1 MIGWFSHRS
10 DRPRDVV
17 ARQPVSKNCL
27 RNGAEGLRSA
37 YCVGTTKTGTTLLSL
52 TPHHLVLP
60 AT

>member
-37 YCVGTTKTGTTLLSL
+37 YCVGTTKTGTT
-52 TPHHLVLP
+52 
-60 AT
+60 